1 MIYFCQYDMK
11 LYLAETAA
19 WLPIYGTD
27 FSFERSAMLTQLHC
41 FQLSANF
48 FGTDLGDLSSVFHC
62 VTCEKKKSD
71 PVWSCSYLHFSI

>member
-1 MIYFCQYDMK
+1 MIYFCQYDIK
-11 LYLAETAA
+11 LYPAETAA

-71 PVWSCSYLHFSI
+71 PVCSCSYLHFSV